1 MKPDPLPLTELARR
15 IGATPDDPT
24 ALEGVFVTGLTTPTL
39 PHAGHVVTIDDAEQL
54 QATLNASN
62 GTELA
67 ALVAPPHL
75 EVPQGAPP
83 VLRHDAP
90 RLAFARLTTL
100 FDAEARP
107 APGRAASA
115 IVADDAHVAADVTLA
130 PHVVIGSG
138 ANVEAG
144 CIIDAGCI
152 IGPDVHVGA
161 GTRLF
166 PHVTLYPGVRLG
178 ARVRVHAGAVIGAD
192 GFGYA
197 AGPDGAEKVHHLGTV
212 VIEDDVEIGAN
223 TTIDRGTLGA
233 TRIGAG
239 SKIDNLCQIGHNVE
253 VGRHTLIA
261 GTVAIGGTTRI
272 GDGVRIGGGARISD
286 HLTVHDGA
294 SLAGGSGLSKDIP
307 AGETWGGLPATP
319 MRQWVR
325 ERYLIGNL
333 ERIWQFVRT
342 ATRNATRSETPD
354 A

>member
-1 MKPDPLPLTELARR
+1 MKPHPLPLTELARR

-24 ALEGVFVTGLTTPTL
+24 TLEGVTVTGLSTHTMPQ
-39 PHAGHVVTIDDAEQL
+39 AGHVVTIDDAEQL
-54 QATLNASN
+54 HATLNASN
-62 GTELA
+62 GNELA
-67 ALVAPPHL
+67 ALVVPANL

-90 RLAFARLTTL
+90 RLAFAKLTAL

-115 IVADDAHVAADVTLA
+115 IVADDAHVEADVTLA

-138 ANVEAG
+138 ATVEAG

-152 IGPDVHVGA
+152 IGPNVHVGA

-239 SKIDNLCQIGHNVE
+239 TKVDNLCQIGHNVE

-261 GTVAIGGTTRI
+261 GTVAIGGSTRI

-333 ERIWQFVRT
+333 ERIWQFVCT
-342 ATRNATRSETPD
+342 ATRDAKRSETPD